1 VLLVDQIARRY
12 HRTPAEVLDMDPW
25 ELSVCIVCLQHRD
38 ARAAQQVARLQRQ
51 SKGGLVPLPLPM
63 IDIGET

>member
-1 VLLVDQIARRY
+1 
-12 HRTPAEVLDMDPW
+12 MDPF
-25 ELSVCIVCLQHRD
+25 ELSLCVVCLQHRD
-38 ARAAQQVARLQRQ
+38 ARNAQQVSRLQRQ

>member
-1 VLLVDQIARRY
+1 MLLVDQIARRY

-38 ARAAQQVARLQRQ
+38 ARAAQQISTLRRQ
-51 SKGGLVPLPLPM
+51 SKGGLIPLPIPTV
-63 IDIGET
+63 DIGET